1 MFKEFQTCNFFS
13 PSLSDIATPVLA
25 ALVCGLWIAWLY
37 KTTYQGPG
45 FSQNFFN
52 SLILLPMITALVIM
66 IIGNNLARAFGL
78 VGALSIIRFRTA
90 LKEPLDIV
98 YVFFALAVGMAAGIG
113 SYQMAF
119 SGSLLIGSTL
129 AVLTRSRR
137 AMSNRSEYL
146 LQLLFESADNNPPS
160 YLPILEK
167 HCRRFEVLAVK
178 SVQEATLLEL
188 SFYVDLRDRHDGD
201 HLVRELRMLS
211 SIRQVNLFFED
222 QSL

>member
-1 MFKEFQTCNFFS
+1 MFNEFQSYNFF
-13 PSLSDIATPVLA
+13 PPTVADIAAPVLA
-25 ALVCGLWIAWLY
+25 AFLCGLWIAWLY

-45 FSQNFFN
+45 FAKNFFN

-98 YVFFALAVGMAAGIG
+98 YVFFTLAVGMAAGIG

-119 SGSLLIGSTL
+119 SGSLVIGSTL

-137 AMSNRSEYL
+137 AMSNQREYL
-146 LQLLFESADNNPPS
+146 LQLVFESADDHPPS
-160 YLPILEK
+160 YLPVLEK
-167 HCRRFEVLAVK
+167 HCRRFEMLAVK
-178 SVQEATLLEL
+178 SLQETTLLEL
-188 SFYVDLRDRHDGD
+188 SFYVVLQDRHDGD
-201 HLVRELRMLS
+201 QLVRELQRLS
-211 SIRQVNLFFED
+211 AIR
-222 QSL
+222 

>member
-1 MFKEFQTCNFFS
+1 MFNEFQSYNFF
-13 PSLSDIATPVLA
+13 PPTVADIAAPVLA
-25 ALVCGLWIAWLY
+25 AFVCGLWIAWLY
-37 KTTYQGPG
+37 KATYQGPG

-98 YVFFALAVGMAAGIG
+98 YVFFTLAVGMAAGIG

-119 SGSLLIGSTL
+119 SGSILIGCTL
-129 AVLTRSRR
+129 AVLTRSRHS
-137 AMSNRSEYL
+137 ASHRSEYL
-146 LQLLFESADNNPPS
+146 LQLLFEPVDGEPPS
-160 YLPILEK
+160 YLAVLEK
-167 HCRRFEVLAVK
+167 HCRRFNVLAVK
-178 SVQEATLLEL
+178 SVQAATLLEL
-188 SFYVDLRDRHDGD
+188 SFYVDLRARHDGD
-201 HLVRELRMLS
+201 PLVRELQALS

>member
-1 MFKEFQTCNFFS
+1 MFNEFQSWTLFP
-13 PSLSDIATPVLA
+13 PSVSDIAAPVLA

-37 KTTYQGPG
+37 KVTYQGPG

-52 SLILLPMITALVIM
+52 SLILLPMITSLVIM
-66 IIGNNLARAFGL
+66 VIGNNLARAFGL

-98 YVFFALAVGMAAGIG
+98 YVFFAMAVGMAAGIG
-113 SYQMAF
+113 SYQVAF
-119 SGSLLIGSTL
+119 FGSMVIGSAL
-129 AVLTRSRR
+129 AVLTRSRQAVSAR
-137 AMSNRSEYL
+137 REYL
-146 LQLLFESADNNPPS
+146 LQLLFEPTDNEPPS
-160 YLPILEK
+160 YLAVLEE

-178 SVQEATLLEL
+178 SAQETTLLEL
-188 SFYVDLRDRHDGD
+188 SFYIDLRDRQDGD
-201 HLVRELRMLS
+201 HLVRALRTLP